1 MCCTFNIYYYNSFYY
16 AYAQLV
22 QQQQQQQQQ
31 TQQSKTAMTTVPS
44 PHLQAVGVKITSHTN
59 GQNVSV
65 GQLTISGTSTDT
77 PSRAC
82 MVYTDWNN
90 TKPFQRVVATGPG
103 GVNDYSRWNYTYT
116 SAYHLITNG
125 TNNLTSKISCLDTPT
140 TTTTNLTK
148 WYSVNVTGIEGLTP
162 EVGKLSSISSV
173 QNNGTNTTTSFMFP
187 DSTVSAAE
195 VTLPTHTSESSFVNS
210 DYSDNYREEKE
221 EVAKN
226 DEKEENMSHQDE
238 DGKDEQENEEEER
251 DNEGIEAIDD
261 DVKKGHELEFL
272 DKDDEEENTA

>member
-1 MCCTFNIYYYNSFYY
+1 MNGFYLILLFSAVMCCTFNPYYNSFYY
-16 AYAQLV
+16 VYAQLV
-22 QQQQQQQQQ
+22 QQQQQQQ

-44 PHLQAVGVKITSHTN
+44 PHLQSVGVRITSHTN

-77 PSRAC
+77 PNRAC

-162 EVGKLSSISSV
+162 EVGKLSSIS
-173 QNNGTNTTTSFMFP
+173 
-187 DSTVSAAE
+187 
-195 VTLPTHTSESSFVNS
+195 
-210 DYSDNYREEKE
+210 
-221 EVAKN
+221 
-226 DEKEENMSHQDE
+226 
-238 DGKDEQENEEEER
+238 
-251 DNEGIEAIDD
+251 
-261 DVKKGHELEFL
+261 
-272 DKDDEEENTA
+272 